1 MDNRSKGSEGESQA
15 DRKDLPKNENNYYI
29 LKTHM
34 GNPGGALK
42 LRAVVRYWVYTVDSL
57 KP

>member
-1 MDNRSKGSEGESQA
+1 MVSGSNPDIS
-15 DRKDLPKNENNYYI
+15 I

-42 LRAVVRYWVYTVDSL
+42 LRAKSDTGYTQWNSL